1 MIPLNNFVTKIPD
14 IISKIEDDGIELPDL
29 TGRAFIGNGNA
40 FHVAR
45 LYAMHYNGT
54 VFRAEEVK
62 RLSKSREVC
71 VISASGGKDSIDAV
85 KHFSDAVLLTCNP
98 LAPSKEYSSRC
109 ITLPAENEPPFYN
122 VTTYAGMIYLLER
135 VPLMIPKE
143 DRLLLRELNYNAI
156 IFIASLRTH
165 PIASMA
171 ALKMR
176 EIFGKMALSLT
187 REEAYHGWFLHP
199 SKREGIITVETDFE
213 FNEPYNLSGSLLN
226 ILSQLYYN
234 IGILQDLMTPN
245 DPDYERILK
254 LRNWK
259 L

>member
-1 MIPLNNFVTKIPD
+1 LIPLNKFVTKIPG
-14 IISKIEDDGIELPDL
+14 IIERIEGDGIELPDL

-62 RLSKSREVC
+62 RLPKNLETC

-85 KHFSDAVLLTCNP
+85 KHFSDAFLLTCNSD
-98 LAPSKEYSSRC
+98 APAKEYSKRC
-109 ITLPAENEPPFYN
+109 IVLPSEKEPPFYN
-122 VTTYAGMIYLLER
+122 VTTYAGMIYLLDR
-135 VPLMIPKE
+135 IPVNNTSE
-143 DRLLLRELNYNAI
+143 DRRLLKELNYNSI
-156 IFIASLRTH
+156 IFIASLKTH

-187 REEAYHGWFLHP
+187 REEAYHGWFLHS
-199 SKREGIITVETDFE
+199 SKKEGLITVDTDFE
-213 FNEPYNLSGSLLN
+213 LNEPYKLSGSPLN
-226 ILSQLYYN
+226 MLSHLYYN
-234 IGILQDLMTPN
+234 IGLLQEWMEPS
-245 DPDYERILK
+245 DPDYERILN